1 MAALH
6 CTWISFFHHD
16 STSTLLHATLF
27 SHWLYTW
34 VYLCPLHF
42 SYQGFSQFYLIP
54 LYTLQYSTMALN
66 HWLYSVLPWLYIMH
80 STGLYHPVAFILLD
94 STLSSTSL
102 FVTLL
107 YHVSPSHYFI
117 LLHHSI
123 IALLDSTR
131 LYIILPWL
139 YFTLLDS
146 IIFSTKVLLHF
157 TCLYFT
163 LPWFLVHNNSLLDST
178 SLYHGSTSLHLNPHH
193 STMGLLLSISLF
205 NITFTLLVST
215 LLY

>member
-1 MAALH
+1 MALLHSTWLYVTLLYNAASSFYFPLHHSTMTALH

-16 STSTLLHATLF
+16 STSTLLHTTLF

-80 STGLYHPVAFILLD
+80 STGLHHPVAFILLD

-102 FVTLL
+102 YVTLL
-107 YHVSPSHYFI
+107 YHVSPSHYYITLPWLYLTLVLSTLAPLFSTWHYNF
-117 LLHHSI
+117 LYQSSTSFYLP
-123 IALLDSTR
+123 LLDSTMA
-131 LYIILPWL
+131 L
-139 YFTLLDS
+139 
-146 IIFSTKVLLHF
+146 ST
-157 TCLYFT
+157 
-163 LPWFLVHNNSLLDST
+163 
-178 SLYHGSTSLHLNPHH
+178 
-193 STMGLLLSISLF
+193 
-205 NITFTLLVST
+205 
-215 LLY
+215 